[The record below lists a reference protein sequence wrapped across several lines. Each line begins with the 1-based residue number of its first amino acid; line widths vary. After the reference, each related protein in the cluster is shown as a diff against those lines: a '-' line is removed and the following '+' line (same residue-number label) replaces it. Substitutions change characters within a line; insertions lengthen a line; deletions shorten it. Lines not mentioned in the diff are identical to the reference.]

1 MQGCRRLIVDF
12 ALNILYGVVS
22 GGRVHICTQC
32 WGRPYQHLDKAAC
45 QLGLAGKGKGSSDM
59 VLDWTKEKSALLK
72 PKRIFSYS
80 DLDYKEA
87 VQLLQKYFPRYI
99 NPVRGQVSV
108 INCQIG
114 QLSDRTT
121 VSGDNCQKIA
131 KTSSVHLN
139 R

>member
-1 MQGCRRLIVDF
+1 MQGCRRLIVEM

-72 PKRIFSYS
+72 PIRIFSYS

-99 NPVRGQVSV
+99 NP
-108 INCQIG
+108 
-114 QLSDRTT
+114 
-121 VSGDNCQKIA
+121 
-131 KTSSVHLN
+131 
-139 R
+139 